1 MIQLLKCVQLETDYC
16 RHVFPTSAHC
26 DWSAGAVGVANWRR
40 TTIADDSIHGEQLA
54 PSIMTPCRAICPGV
68 GVEWMEAEKAGNL
81 SDRKLGRK
89 LRDQLTM
96 GWTDARHRLSTVGC
110 RAFTVHGPMVWNAL
124 PDDLRAQQDYESFR
138 HGLKTWL
145 FSGY

>member
-1 MIQLLKCVQLETDYC
+1 
-16 RHVFPTSAHC
+16 
-26 DWSAGAVGVANWRR
+26 
-40 TTIADDSIHGEQLA
+40 
-54 PSIMTPCRAICPGV
+54 
-68 GVEWMEAEKAGNL
+68 MEAEKAGNL

-124 PDDLRAQQDYESFR
+124 PDDLRAQQDYESILGASGGGSPPQEMSVSGHFYAVGCAEYFAVSYK
-138 HGLKTWL
+138 GLL
-145 FSGY
+145 E